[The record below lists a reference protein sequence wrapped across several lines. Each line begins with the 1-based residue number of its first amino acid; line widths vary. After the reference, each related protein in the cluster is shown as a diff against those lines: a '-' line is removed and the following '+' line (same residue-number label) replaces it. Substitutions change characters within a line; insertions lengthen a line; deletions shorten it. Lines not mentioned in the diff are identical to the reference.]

1 MTEPI
6 IDPVTGKPK
15 APDGNNT
22 PPGDFVQISKEE
34 WGGINAR
41 LDTFEKMGY
50 NIQPA
55 TPPAPAAAP
64 AGPSFNDR
72 VRDIDAGIV
81 TYNTQIDDAVANN
94 KPVSALL
101 TERDKLTASRLR
113 MQIKHEDID
122 PAMAQGIETID
133 QLSDTVTRGQMPHIA
148 IVLADYNAALNSLT
162 PETRMNPKMRKAAY
176 DIAVGQNVDKI
187 MAAEQERILREANEP
202 PPPAPGD
209 SSRTSGGD
217 ADAIPKPED
226 ILSRDTMN
234 ALKIKGQT
242 ADDHYKSM
250 GYEGW
255 DDFYVKRG
263 KEYFG

>member
-22 PPGDFVQISKEE
+22 PPGDFVQISKEQ

-50 NIQPA
+50 GSQQ
-55 TPPAPAAAP
+55 PAAAP
-64 AGPSFNDR
+64 SAPTGPSFNDR
-72 VRDIDAGIV
+72 VREIDAGIDALSSK
-81 TYNTQIDDAVANN
+81 IDEAVSNG

-101 TERDKLTASRLR
+101 NERDKLTSSRLR

-133 QLSDTVTRGQMPHIA
+133 QLSDTVTRGQMPHLS
-148 IVLADYNAALNSLT
+148 IVQADYNAALNSLT

-187 MAAEQERILREANEP
+187 MAAEQERILREAAEP
-202 PPPAPGD
+202 PPDPGS
-209 SSRTSGGD
+209 SSRASGAETD
-217 ADAIPKPED
+217 TIPKPEEV
-226 ILSRDTMN
+226 LSRDTLK
-234 ALKIKGQT
+234 ALKLKGQT
-242 ADDHYKSM
+242 AETYYKSM